1 MLLDRSQTPR
11 LIVLVIGLAFLVYA
25 LYAAFNVTTET
36 IAAMNA
42 QGWTDYLGLPASSIG
57 VFVAGCLGNSECREP
72 FYSAWSAQYA
82 WWIPI
87 VAFVCLFV
95 STLLMYFVDGLPKGI
110 DKAPGGARWAKDSE
124 LSSLLKE
131 SKSAYGSPLRG
142 YIGHT
147 ASGRLLK
154 VPENKR
160 NAHSLII
167 GGPGSGKTTRY
178 FKQNLLMDALEGTC
192 SIVLDLKY
200 PDSRGGFFDMVP
212 FFQQQGYDVQLFLP
226 FDNKTLSMPLLLG
239 GDTFEGASE
248 FTRMVIPVDLEASD
262 AEFYHNQERKLLT
275 GLIMAMTRNGETSLR
290 KLYKLLV
297 AGKESVSTFIGK
309 YADQEVQELFR
320 SFFELDAGKLG
331 GIINGLEGRLQIF
344 YDETL
349 DKSTTQ
355 SDYPWENID
364 LDALGTKKSMLFI
377 GVPQEKLLSG
387 DGKLLLQLIKRTL
400 DRALL
405 KNARANNGSLPIATS
420 FYLDEF
426 PSFGELPNME
436 ENFATMRS
444 YKVGYHVAIQNRA
457 QLESVYGRE
466 TANALLTNLF
476 QHIVF
481 FPRYLK
487 FDDATFFSE
496 ALGEMTAIEESRGR
510 RASVALLD
518 LQQNTV
524 NRKEVSRPLMSV
536 EEMMSWPDA
545 VGVVIANGMPPIK
558 SLMPRLDETH
568 TQGKR
573 NVLHHYYDQLP
584 NGVDVVKLRNE
595 TLLRRHAM
603 MLKQLAPT
611 GALSE
616 ISKAKEERRE
626 KASLL
631 TPSSAKQTNAPMS
644 EVKESFLAWLETAL
658 QQQPAVVLHK
668 EETSGRV
675 TKVTL
680 DTSTLSADLKEP
692 AAMTDWVKQRVLKV
706 QREKFG
712 IIGDALGWLGKDRLA
727 LLETLA
733 LVKAKVEPQAQ
744 PQQARVKQSQPQQ
757 VQSQQAQVK
766 QPRVQQT
773 QSSQVQ
779 VDKSQQV
786 QAPIQ
791 QQAKSQTGVST
802 PQGPAKKKKKKP
814 AQVKTQ
820 MAPEQARANTISS
833 ESVVAPTI
841 EEATLPQPQ
850 QVKAQ
855 QVETTRTTTQQPDSQ
870 QVASQQV
877 VSQQTDVTHSA
888 KSQGKQN
895 TKATVQN
902 TQVDKPS
909 RVRIPTDT
917 ANAERPTSAE
927 RPTILADIVP
937 ETLREYKENKSA
949 PTPGGS
955 L

>member
-11 LIVLVIGLAFLVYA
+11 LIVLFIGLCLLAYA
-25 LYAAFNVTTET
+25 LYVGFNVTTET

-42 QGWTDYLGLPASSIG
+42 QGWTEYLGLPVSSVG
-57 VFVAGCLGNSECREP
+57 VFTAGCLGNSACREP
-72 FYSAWSAQYA
+72 FLSAWSEQYS

-87 VAFVCLFV
+87 AAMVCLIA
-95 STLLMYFVDGLPKGI
+95 STLLMYLVDGLPKGA
-110 DKAPGGARWAKDSE
+110 DKAPGGARWARDFE

-131 SKSAYGSPLRG
+131 GKSAYASPLRG

-147 ASGRLLK
+147 ASGKLLK

-226 FDNKTLSMPLLLG
+226 FDAKTLSMPLLLG

-248 FTRMVIPVDLEASD
+248 FARMVIPVNLEASD

-275 GLIMAMTRNGETSLR
+275 GLVLAMTRNGETSLR
-290 KLYKLLV
+290 KLYRLLV
-297 AGKESVSTFIGK
+297 AGRESVSTFISK
-309 YADQEVQELFR
+309 YADREVQELFQ

-349 DKSTTQ
+349 DKSTTK

-364 LDALGTKKSMLFI
+364 LDALGTKKSMLYI

-405 KNARANNGSLPIATS
+405 KNARANNGSLPIAAS

-524 NRKEVSRPLMSV
+524 NKKEVARPLMSV

-558 SLMPRLDETH
+558 ALMPRLDETH
-568 TQGKR
+568 TEGKR
-573 NVLHHYYDQLP
+573 NLLHRYYDLLP
-584 NGVDVVKLRNE
+584 NGVNVVKLRNE
-595 TLLRRHAM
+595 ILLRRHATM
-603 MLKQLAPT
+603 FKQLAPT
-611 GALSE
+611 GALTD
-616 ISKAKEERRE
+616 ITKAKEERKE

-631 TPSSAKQTNAPMS
+631 TPSPVKQVAPMA
-644 EVKESFLAWLETAL
+644 EVKESFLNWLEAAL
-658 QQQPAVVLHK
+658 QHQPAVVLHK
-668 EETSGRV
+668 EQESGRV
-675 TKVTL
+675 TKATI
-680 DTSTLSADLKEP
+680 DTSTLPQELREP
-692 AAMTDWVKQRVLKV
+692 AGLNDWTKQRVLKV
-706 QREKFG
+706 QRDKFG
-712 IIGDALGWLGKDRLA
+712 IIGDAIAWLGKDRLA
-727 LLETLA
+727 QLATLA
-733 LVKAKVEPQAQ
+733 LVAPTAKTEPHAQKQAQ
-744 PQQARVKQSQPQQ
+744 SVPQPVQAQQVQQQAR
-757 VQSQQAQVK
+757 
-766 QPRVQQT
+766 
-773 QSSQVQ
+773 
-779 VDKSQQV
+779 QQV
-786 QAPIQ
+786 QAGVG
-791 QQAKSQTGVST
+791 AK
-802 PQGPAKKKKKKP
+802 PKKKKKKP
-814 AQVKTQ
+814 AQTIATSQSKPQHQAQSQAKPQELAKPQERVEAQNAPDLVTLGSEPAIEKAVEVSKIQPAEVRGEQSLVK
-820 MAPEQARANTISS
+820 
-833 ESVVAPTI
+833 
-841 EEATLPQPQ
+841 
-850 QVKAQ
+850 
-855 QVETTRTTTQQPDSQ
+855 D
-870 QVASQQV
+870 
-877 VSQQTDVTHSA
+877 
-888 KSQGKQN
+888 
-895 TKATVQN
+895 
-902 TQVDKPS
+902 DKPS
-909 RVRIPTDT
+909 RVRVTQEISPEQQTVLT
-917 ANAERPTSAE
+917 EL
-927 RPTILADIVP
+927 IP
-937 ETLREYKENKSA
+937 ETLREVAKNKSA
-949 PTPGGS
+949 PTTGGS